1 MTYIF
6 ISLVIEI
13 VNIIFDANYYV
24 PRFSKVFPRYTAFL
38 AVKSILVAES
48 GNIVKRSDNKAPGS
62 SGSIGAGPQLMRP
75 QPGELRW
82 LQQ

>member
-6 ISLVIEI
+6 FLLVIEI

-24 PRFSKVFPRYTAFL
+24 PRFSKIFPRYTAFFL

-48 GNIVKRSDNKAPGS
+48 GNSVKRSDTAPM
-62 SGSIGAGPQLMRP
+62 PMLVVTPRRN
-75 QPGELRW
+75 L
-82 LQQ
+82 

>member
-48 GNIVKRSDNKAPGS
+48 GNSVKRSDTAPEPV
-62 SGSIGAGPQLMRP
+62 IALVQDRNLCDRN
-75 QPGELRW
+75 QEN
-82 LQQ
+82 